1 MQHHYDLELVT
12 LSQPSMVTIGVF
24 DGMHRGHQ
32 QLIRALVEKAR
43 AANALSVVLTFYPHP
58 DAVLRGITGRYY
70 LTTPEERAQLM
81 GDLGVD
87 QVVTL
92 AFNDEFRQ
100 VRAAAFV
107 NSLVER
113 LKMIELTVGAD
124 FALGYQ
130 REGNVEFLRAR
141 GAEQGFAVR
150 VFDLVRD
157 GGSEKISS
165 MSIRE
170 ALSVGDVEQA
180 RDWLG
185 RSYRVTGEI
194 VQGEQ
199 RGRKIG
205 FPTANVAVWQ
215 DLVIPAT
222 GVYAGWAYLNGE
234 RHMAVTNIGYRPTFE
249 GQGMTVEVHLLDFDR
264 AIYGETLTFTFE
276 KRLRAE
282 QKFSGI
288 EALIAQIAA
297 DSQAARDYLLQA
309 SSPTPPPER

>member
-32 QLIRALVEKAR
+32 QLIRSLVEKAR
-43 AANALSVVLTFYPHP
+43 AANALSVVLTFFPHP

-81 GDLGVD
+81 GELGVD

-92 AFNDEFRQ
+92 AFNDAFRQ

-107 NSLVER
+107 NLLVER
-113 LKMIELTVGAD
+113 LKMVELAVGAD

-141 GAEQGFAVR
+141 GAEQGFTVS

-170 ALSVGDVEQA
+170 ALSAGEVEQA
-180 RDWLG
+180 RHWLG
-185 RSYRVTGEI
+185 RSYRVTGEV

-205 FPTANVAVWQ
+205 FPTANVAVWE

-222 GVYAGWAYLNGE
+222 GVYAGWAFLNGE
-234 RHMAVTNIGYRPTFE
+234 RHMAVTNVGYRPTFA

-264 AIYGETLTFTFE
+264 SIYDETLTFTFE

-288 EALIAQIAA
+288 DALIAQIAT
-297 DSQAARDYLLQA
+297 DSQAAREFLNSITA
-309 SSPTPPPER
+309 